1 MAQKG
6 QVRAGAWGYKNHHA
20 QLVGMHTGV
29 AQATCYSLI
38 RARVA
43 DPKTGSSVRNSY
55 QASYNNIYENNHCDV
70 ICGFMKL
77 KATGCPSLGK
87 ETSKSR

>member
-1 MAQKG
+1 MAYFIPHMLTWLKKDKYG
-6 QVRAGAWGYKNHHA
+6 QEHGDIRHA

-43 DPKTGSSVRNSY
+43 DPKTGSSVRNS
-55 QASYNNIYENNHCDV
+55 
-70 ICGFMKL
+70 
-77 KATGCPSLGK
+77 
-87 ETSKSR
+87 